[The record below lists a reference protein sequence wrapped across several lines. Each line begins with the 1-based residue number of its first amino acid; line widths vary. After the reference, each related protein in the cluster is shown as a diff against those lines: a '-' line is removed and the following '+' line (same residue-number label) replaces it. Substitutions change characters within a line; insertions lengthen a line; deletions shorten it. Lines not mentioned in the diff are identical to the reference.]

1 MIILKIQ
8 GGLGNQMFQ
17 YAAGRNLSIRLN
29 TEIKLD
35 ISSYN
40 NDVKREYELKKFRI
54 KDIHASQSEIAA
66 WRMPE
71 IIHDRYR
78 KRILWYLP
86 FSYPKHFREKEIDFD
101 SRFLNIHNNCYVE
114 GYFQSKKYFLNSESI
129 LRKEFVKKNTEF
141 ENKHFLSEIDSKKE
155 SVSIHIR
162 RGDYISEKKIN
173 NIFFVCDLNYYQNAI
188 NYINDKLNN
197 PTYFVFSDDL
207 DWARDNLIFLS
218 DVVYIDYKDKHN
230 SSSIEEIILMSKC
243 KNHIISNSSFSWW
256 GTWLCQKNDQVN
268 ISPKKWDNTKIDK
281 SDLIENFINL

>member
-86 FSYPKHFREKEIDFD
+86 FSYPKHFREKKIDFD
-101 SRFLNIHNNCYVE
+101 TRFL
-114 GYFQSKKYFLNSESI
+114 
-129 LRKEFVKKNTEF
+129 
-141 ENKHFLSEIDSKKE
+141 
-155 SVSIHIR
+155 
-162 RGDYISEKKIN
+162 
-173 NIFFVCDLNYYQNAI
+173 IF
-188 NYINDKLNN
+188 
-197 PTYFVFSDDL
+197 
-207 DWARDNLIFLS
+207 
-218 DVVYIDYKDKHN
+218 
-230 SSSIEEIILMSKC
+230 
-243 KNHIISNSSFSWW
+243 
-256 GTWLCQKNDQVN
+256 
-268 ISPKKWDNTKIDK
+268 
-281 SDLIENFINL
+281 

>member
-17 YAAGRNLSIRLN
+17 YAAGRNLSISLD

-35 ISSYN
+35 ITSYN
-40 NDVKREYELKKFRI
+40 NDVKREYELKHFSI
-54 KDIHASQSEIAA
+54 KDIHAYESEIAL

-71 IIHDRYR
+71 IFHDRYR

-86 FSYPKHFREKEIDFD
+86 FSYPKHFREKKIDFD
-101 SRFLNIHNNCYVE
+101 NRFLNIHNNCYVE
-114 GYFQSKKYFLNSESI
+114 GYFQSEKYFLNSESI
-129 LRKEFVKKNTEF
+129 LRKEFVKKNTKF
-141 ENKHFLSEIDSKKE
+141 KNIHFLSEIDSKKE
-155 SVSIHIR
+155 AVSIHIR

-188 NYINDKLNN
+188 NYINEKIKN

-207 DWARDNLIFLS
+207 DWARDNLNFLS
-218 DVVYIDYKDKHN
+218 DVVYIDYKDKSN
-230 SSSIEEIILMSKC
+230 SSSVEEIILMSKC

-256 GTWLCQKNDQVN
+256 GTWLCQKKDQIN
-268 ISPKKWDNTKIDK
+268 ISPKKWDNTKNDK
-281 SDLIENFINL
+281 SDLVENFIKL